1 MKPLSSLFTCLLGI
15 YFCVAIVNTQ
25 IELPRQP
32 VGFKYV
38 PTPAASPS
46 SKFLTVKVFL
56 DILCPDS
63 YRAFRLLLNIMPR
76 YCDQGVRLTVVLFPL
91 PFHQHSYVLT
101 KAAHA
106 IHCLNS
112 SLTYH
117 WISAVYENMDKFS
130 MSNTMNSTGEKVLSE
145 IVKLATQVGLD
156 SDQFLTMYNTRKVEL
171 ETRTSFKYGCLRGV
185 ASTPTYFIND
195 IPIVMDG
202 NFPEGNIT
210 SLISNLAPQKSESVN
225 D

>member
-101 KAAHA
+101 KVRKDLTLFIQIFWLIVTMCILTIILAIIHA
-106 IHCLNS
+106 IIPHTGRIQKRLVFPCFDLCHP
-112 SLTYH
+112 H
-117 WISAVYENMDKFS
+117 WW
-130 MSNTMNSTGEKVLSE
+130 L
-145 IVKLATQVGLD
+145 VG
-156 SDQFLTMYNTRKVEL
+156 
-171 ETRTSFKYGCLRGV
+171 
-185 ASTPTYFIND
+185 TYFS
-195 IPIVMDG
+195 
-202 NFPEGNIT
+202 FPTKEFT
-210 SLISNLAPQKSESVN
+210 H
-225 D
+225 